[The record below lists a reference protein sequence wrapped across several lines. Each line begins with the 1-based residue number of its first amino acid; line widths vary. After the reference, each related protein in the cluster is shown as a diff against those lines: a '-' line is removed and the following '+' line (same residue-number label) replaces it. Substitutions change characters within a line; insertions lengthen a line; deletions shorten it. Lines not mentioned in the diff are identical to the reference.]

1 MKLHLNMFYD
11 FSQSHR
17 VKCHVLNELDEAKDS
32 DKCEDILKNYTLFED
47 VKTVMKEHLKQ
58 EIDKLEF
65 DALMKVHKFL
75 DDETS
80 DVEIVKNN
88 VELLFSK
95 DSKYEV
101 YLWTLSC
108 ELEVPED
115 ESQHNVDSAM

>member
-1 MKLHLNMFYD
+1 MFYD